1 VRELGSSTGTGIF
14 ISYRRED
21 SEGEAGRLFDDL
33 VRTFGDKS
41 VFLDVAGIPY
51 GRDFR
56 KVIENKLSGCG
67 VLLAVIGPT
76 WASSLDSD
84 GMRRLDNP
92 NDFVRLEIAT
102 ALSRDIPVIPVL
114 VRGAKMPR
122 QDNLPPDLRDLSYR
136 NSVELSHTRWNSDV
150 ALLNTA
156 LRQYASDSGGARQ
169 STREKTTSPPG
180 RDPGTASRGGSSKLR
195 TLRRVVVRA
204 LAFVIVAM
212 IVFGIFEAL
221 SSRSSAGHGYSS
233 QHRR

>member
-1 VRELGSSTGTGIF
+1 MGSSTDAGIF

-56 KVIENKLSGCG
+56 KEIEKKLSGCG
-67 VLLAVIGPT
+67 VLLAMIGPT

-84 GMRRLDNP
+84 GLKRLDNP

-122 QDNLPPDLRDLSYR
+122 QDNLPPDLRDLPYR
-136 NSVELSHTRWNSDV
+136 NSVELSHTRWNSDA

-156 LRQYASDSGGARQ
+156 LRQYASESGTASQ
-169 STREKTTSPPG
+169 SKPPKVTSPPG
-180 RDPGTASRGGSSKLR
+180 RDPHIAPRGGSKLR
-195 TLRRVVVRA
+195 TLRRVVVRL
-204 LAFVIVAM
+204 LAFVIAAM
-212 IVFGIFEAL
+212 ILFGVFEVM
-221 SSRSSAGHGYSS
+221 SSRSSGGRGPTT

>member
-1 VRELGSSTGTGIF
+1 MELGSSTGTGIF

-56 KVIENKLSGCG
+56 KEIEKKLSGCG
-67 VLLAVIGPT
+67 VLLAMIGPT

-84 GMRRLDNP
+84 GLKRLDNP

-122 QDNLPPDLRDLSYR
+122 QDNLPADLCDLPYR

-156 LRQYASDSGGARQ
+156 LRQYASESGATSQ
-169 STREKTTSPPG
+169 STHGKTASPP
-180 RDPGTASRGGSSKLR
+180 RDPGTASRGGFPKLR
-195 TLRRVVVRA
+195 KLRRIVVRT
-204 LAFVIVAM
+204 LVFVIAAM
-212 IVFGIFEAL
+212 ILFGIFEVL
-221 SSRSSAGHGYSS
+221 SSGPSGGRGSTSH
-233 QHRR
+233 HR

>member
-41 VFLDVAGIPY
+41 VFLDVVGIQG

-56 KVIENKLSGCG
+56 KEIEKKLSGCG

-84 GMRRLDNP
+84 GLRRLDNP

-122 QDNLPPDLRDLSYR
+122 QDNLPPNLWDLPYR

-150 ALLNTA
+150 TLLNTA
-156 LRQYASDSGGARQ
+156 LKQY
-169 STREKTTSPPG
+169 TSSQL
-180 RDPGTASRGGSSKLR
+180 RDGFPKLR
-195 TLRRVVVRA
+195 TLRRIVVRA
-204 LAFVIVAM
+204 LLAFIIAV
-212 IVFGIFEAL
+212 IVFGVFALL
-221 SSRSSAGHGYSS
+221 SSH
-233 QHRR
+233 HR

>member
-56 KVIENKLSGCG
+56 KEIEKKLSGCG
-67 VLLAVIGPT
+67 VLLAMIGPT

-84 GMRRLDNP
+84 GLKRLDNP

-122 QDNLPPDLRDLSYR
+122 QDNLPPDLRDLPYR

-150 ALLNTA
+150 TLLNAA
-156 LRQYASDSGGARQ
+156 LKQYASESGVG
-169 STREKTTSPPG
+169 SESMPPG
-180 RDPGTASRGGSSKLR
+180 RDARNASRGVSSKLR
-195 TLRRVVVRA
+195 TLRRVVVRV
-204 LAFVIVAM
+204 LGFVIAAM
-212 IVFGIFEAL
+212 IVFGIFEVL
-221 SSRSSAGHGYSS
+221 SSGHSAGRGSS
-233 QHRR
+233 VQHHR

>member
-41 VFLDVAGIPY
+41 VFLDVAGIQY
-51 GRDFR
+51 GKDFR
-56 KVIENKLSGCG
+56 KEIGEKLSGCG

-84 GMRRLDNP
+84 GLRRLDNP

-102 ALSRDIPVIPVL
+102 ALSRNIPVIPVL

-122 QDNLPPDLRDLSYR
+122 QDNLPPNLCDLPYR

-150 ALLNTA
+150 TILTKALK
-156 LRQYASDSGGARQ
+156 QYASDVAPEPPPKPGKIVA
-169 STREKTTSPPG
+169 PPG
-180 RDPGTASRGGSSKLR
+180 RDPRMASGGDFPKLR
-195 TLRRVVVRA
+195 ALRRVVVRL
-204 LAFVIVAM
+204 LAFVIAAM
-212 IVFGIFEAL
+212 ILFWVFLAL
-221 SSRSSAGHGYSS
+221 PSHHHPY
-233 QHRR
+233 

>member
-21 SEGEAGRLFDDL
+21 AEGEAGRLFDDL

-41 VFLDVAGIPY
+41 VFLDVAGIEH

-56 KVIENKLSGCG
+56 KVIAKKLSGCG
-67 VLLAVIGPT
+67 VLLAVIGPN

-84 GMRRLDNP
+84 GSRRLDNP

-122 QDNLPPDLRDLSYR
+122 QDSLPLDLRDLPYR
-136 NSVELSHTRWNSDV
+136 NNVELSHTRWNSDV
-150 ALLNTA
+150 TLLNKALKLA
-156 LRQYASDSGGARQ
+156 LRGGF
-169 STREKTTSPPG
+169 P
-180 RDPGTASRGGSSKLR
+180 KLR
-195 TLRRVVVRA
+195 KLVRA
-204 LAFVIVAM
+204 LLAFVIAAM
-212 IVFGIFEAL
+212 ILFGVFEVL
-221 SSRSSAGHGYSS
+221 SSGPPGGHGPTP
-233 QHRR
+233 QHHK

>member
-1 VRELGSSTGTGIF
+1 MGSSTGTGIF

-41 VFLDVAGIPY
+41 VFLDVAGISP

-56 KVIENKLSGCG
+56 KEIEKKLSGCG
-67 VLLAVIGPT
+67 VLLAMIGPT

-84 GMRRLDNP
+84 GLRRLDNP

-122 QDNLPPDLRDLSYR
+122 QDNLPADLRDLPYR

-150 ALLNTA
+150 TLLNAA
-156 LRQYASDSGGARQ
+156 LRQYASESGAASQ
-169 STREKTTSPPG
+169 STPGKNASPPG

-195 TLRRVVVRA
+195 TLRRILVRT
-204 LAFVIVAM
+204 LAFLIAAM
-212 IVFGIFEAL
+212 IVFGIFEVL
-221 SSRSSAGHGYSS
+221 SSGPSVGRGSTS
-233 QHRR
+233 QRHR

>member
-41 VFLDVAGIPY
+41 VFLDVAGIQY
-51 GRDFR
+51 GKDFR
-56 KVIENKLSGCG
+56 KEIGEKLSGCG

-84 GMRRLDNP
+84 GLRRLDNP

-102 ALSRDIPVIPVL
+102 ALSRNIPVIPVL

-122 QDNLPPDLRDLSYR
+122 QDNLPPNLCDLPYR

-150 ALLNTA
+150 TLLTKALK
-156 LRQYASDSGGARQ
+156 QYASESDVV
-169 STREKTTSPPG
+169 REPPKPVKIVAPSPGFP
-180 RDPGTASRGGSSKLR
+180 KLR
-195 TLRRVVVRA
+195 TLRRVVVR
-204 LAFVIVAM
+204 LLVFVIAA
-212 IVFGIFEAL
+212 IILFGVFEVL
-221 SSRSSAGHGYSS
+221 SSGHGSTTHY
-233 QHRR
+233 HR